1 MRYADYLSKE
11 LKVFRFYYQRSFT
24 IYESLQKEKLY
35 LLIVN
40 VNTLIVYANLFT
52 NLNKIIFIKIHLLIR
67 LNDLNF
73 KMYLPPDDTNF
84 FIFGRHIIALCRLN
98 RISNV

>member
-1 MRYADYLSKE
+1 MSKTTW
-11 LKVFRFYYQRSFT
+11 LFSFQ
-24 IYESLQKEKLY
+24 IFVQNVIRRSLQKEKLY
-35 LLIVN
+35 LLLAN
-40 VNTLIVYANLFT
+40 VNILIVYADLFI
-52 NLNKIIFIKIHLLIR
+52 NLNKVIFIKIHLLIR

-84 FIFGRHIIALCRLN
+84 FIFGRHITVLCRLN